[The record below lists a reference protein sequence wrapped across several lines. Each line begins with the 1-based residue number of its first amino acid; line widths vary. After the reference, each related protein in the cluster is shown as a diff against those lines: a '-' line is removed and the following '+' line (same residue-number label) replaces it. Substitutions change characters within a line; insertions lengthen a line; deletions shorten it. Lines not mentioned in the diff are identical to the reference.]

1 MHKYQRE
8 VNKKMI
14 TLRQLLS
21 SETNGRLQVN
31 VRYKDRAWMSCPC
44 EILDVL
50 KDKQIIKIYPSEFK
64 ENSTPGLDVK
74 VR

>member
-1 MHKYQRE
+1 
-8 VNKKMI
+8 MI

-31 VRYKDRAWMSCPC
+31 VRYKDRAWLTYPC

-50 KDKQIIKIYPSEFK
+50 KDKQIVKIYPYEDK
-64 ENSTPGLDVK
+64 ENQIPVLDVR

>member
-1 MHKYQRE
+1 
-8 VNKKMI
+8 MI

-21 SETNGRLQVN
+21 SNSNGHLKVN
-31 VRYKDRAWMSCPC
+31 VRYKDHAWLTYPC
-44 EILDVL
+44 EILDIL

-64 ENSTPGLDVK
+64 ENQIPVLDVE

>member
-1 MHKYQRE
+1 
-8 VNKKMI
+8 MI
-14 TLRQLLS
+14 ALRQLLS

-31 VRYKDRAWMSCPC
+31 IRYKNRAWMSCPC
-44 EILDVL
+44 EILDIL

-64 ENSTPGLDVK
+64 ENSTPVLDVK

>member
-1 MHKYQRE
+1 
-8 VNKKMI
+8 MI

-31 VRYKDRAWMSCPC
+31 VRYKNRAWLTYPC

-50 KDKQIIKIYPSEFK
+50 KDKQIVKIYTGEFK
-64 ENSTPGLDVK
+64 ENQTPVLDVR

>member
-1 MHKYQRE
+1 
-8 VNKKMI
+8 MI

-31 VRYKDRAWMSCPC
+31 VRYKDRAWLTYPC

-50 KDKQIIKIYPSEFK
+50 KDKQTIKIDGSEFK
-64 ENSTPGLDVK
+64 ENQTPVLDVE

>member
-1 MHKYQRE
+1 
-8 VNKKMI
+8 MI

-31 VRYKDRAWMSCPC
+31 VRYKNRVWMSYPW
-44 EILDVL
+44 EILDIL
-50 KDKQIIKIYPSEFK
+50 KDKEIIKIYPSVFK
-64 ENSTPGLDVK
+64 KNQIPVLDVR

>member
-1 MHKYQRE
+1 
-8 VNKKMI
+8 MI

-31 VRYKDRAWMSCPC
+31 VRYKDRAWLTYPC
-44 EILDVL
+44 EILNIL
-50 KDKQIIKIYPSEFK
+50 KDKEIIKIYPSEFK
-64 ENSTPGLDVK
+64 ESSTPVLDVE

>member
-1 MHKYQRE
+1 
-8 VNKKMI
+8 MI

-31 VRYKDRAWMSCPC
+31 VRYKVRAWLTYPC

-50 KDKQIIKIYPSEFK
+50 KDKQIVKIYPDEFK
-64 ENSTPGLDVK
+64 ENQIPVLDVEA
-74 VR
+74 R

>member
-1 MHKYQRE
+1 
-8 VNKKMI
+8 MI

-21 SETNGRLQVN
+21 SNSNGRLQVN
-31 VRYKDRAWMSCPC
+31 IRYKDRAWMSYPC
-44 EILDVL
+44 EILDIL

-64 ENSTPGLDVK
+64 ENSTPVLDVE

>member
-1 MHKYQRE
+1 
-8 VNKKMI
+8 MI

-21 SETNGRLQVN
+21 SDTNGRLQVN
-31 VRYKDRAWMSCPC
+31 VRYKSRAWLTYPC

-50 KDKQIIKIYPSEFK
+50 KDKQIVKIYPGEFK
-64 ENSTPGLDVK
+64 ENQIPVLDVR

>member
-1 MHKYQRE
+1 
-8 VNKKMI
+8 MI

-31 VRYKDRAWMSCPC
+31 VRYKDRAWLTYPC
-44 EILDVL
+44 EILDIL
-50 KDKQIIKIYPSEFK
+50 RDKEIIKIYPSEFK
-64 ENSTPGLDVK
+64 ENQIPVLDVE

>member
-1 MHKYQRE
+1 
-8 VNKKMI
+8 MI

-21 SETNGRLQVN
+21 SNSNGRLQVN
-31 VRYKDRAWMSCPC
+31 VRYKGRARISYPC
-44 EILDVL
+44 EILDIL

-64 ENSTPGLDVK
+64 ENQTPVLDVE